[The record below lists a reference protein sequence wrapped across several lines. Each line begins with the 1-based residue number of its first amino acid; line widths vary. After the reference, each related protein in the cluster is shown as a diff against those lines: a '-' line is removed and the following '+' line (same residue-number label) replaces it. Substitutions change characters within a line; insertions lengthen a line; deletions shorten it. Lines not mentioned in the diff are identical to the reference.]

1 MNDKPK
7 TNTLR
12 IRSIDVLRAVTMVL
26 MIWVNDFWTLEGIPG
41 WLEHMPAQ
49 ADGMGFSDVI
59 FPAFLVIVGLSIPFA
74 LDKRMESQ
82 SSWEVVAHILL
93 RSLALIVMGFFHVNL
108 ENMYADAMIIPKYV
122 WQILLTVAFFL
133 IWNDYRPTGW
143 AKRKILMAQGI
154 GLALLLGLAI
164 IYRGG
169 DAEQV
174 IGLRTY
180 WWGILGLIGW
190 AYLYAALVYW
200 LFNGRLVAMIVAWV
214 FFLAF
219 HLANFAGYL
228 DFLEPIHL
236 GVWMPDRGTGVALV
250 LGGVVASSV
259 YKRLAQEAYGQFIG
273 VLIVM
278 SSLMLLYGWLTRP
291 AFELSKIRAT
301 PAWIGYCTAI
311 TLSAYALIYYLVD
324 IRKWD
329 GWYRWIKPAGRSTLT
344 TYLVPYIYYAV
355 WSIWAIHLPL
365 AVRTGAVGL
374 VKSLLFALLIVAITG
389 LLNRWK
395 IRLKI

>member
-1 MNDKPK
+1 
-7 TNTLR
+7 
-12 IRSIDVLRAVTMVL
+12 
-26 MIWVNDFWTLEGIPG
+26 
-41 WLEHMPAQ
+41 
-49 ADGMGFSDVI
+49 
-59 FPAFLVIVGLSIPFA
+59 
-74 LDKRMESQ
+74 
-82 SSWEVVAHILL
+82 
-93 RSLALIVMGFFHVNL
+93 VMGFFHVNL
-108 ENMYADAMIIPKYV
+108 ENIYGDAMIIPVPV
-122 WQILLTVAFFL
+122 WQILLTIAFFL
-133 IWNDYRPTGW
+133 VWNDYQGTGW
-143 AKRKILMAQGI
+143 PWQRTRVAQGI
-154 GLALLLGLAI
+154 GLALLIGLGI
-164 IYRGG
+164 IFRGG
-169 DAEQV
+169 NADQI
-174 IGLRTY
+174 IGLRTH

-200 LFNGRLVAMIVAWV
+200 AFRGSMIPIVGAWI
-214 FFLAF
+214 FFLLF